1 MKLHAPIFERRL
13 RRRIKQTIRRSP
25 ELRRQARRQARYRNR
40 TWHYWVYPFLRLYV
54 SGIGATATVAIV
66 RNTGHLT
73 AALAF
78 VGLWLFALV
87 SFQAQSLA
95 QQLYASP
102 DLPALG
108 LLPLEMR
115 TIFRRQ
121 IGKFLWRSTWLLVD
135 LVMMLGALMSWTE
148 LPWLKGLVVAVPTML
163 LAWGAVLALTGLALR
178 YCPQLP
184 FGQIFWLTLLM
195 GAVILFTRSI
205 FGPQL
210 LALWDRSAETLI
222 LLLPPAWPLAL
233 IRLVFPEGSPYNFL
247 FLIPTI
253 GLIGTLRHTVRQL
266 AANYEFA
273 EPLEPEAEDVLP
285 ETSASGPIPTSD
297 TPARVGITTIQEHVA
312 TRAFLASVNWSTR
325 GGIEAGFWRWLT
337 DGERKLAEFA
347 FPGEVQ
353 LTRRWKRIFRD
364 LLIGGVLAVVSG
376 RINSTFPLWIWAG
389 AILATVFRIYP
400 LFYGNGQAF
409 TPVFCS
415 GVNLQL
421 HTVYPVGYREL
432 SRVLFK
438 FTLVQFPCL
447 LIYALIVGGAIA
459 HLAGLGILVG
469 VIMGGK
475 AAVLLTA
482 LRGPVIA
489 MAFSAGT
496 NDSTRLRL
504 RTITLV
510 AVFVFTGVILIGLSI
525 ACVWLTAP
533 LLSGGLGLGAILL
546 AWWFWWLYG
555 WFYNANQ
562 FDTMNLSRETI

>member
-40 TWHYWVYPFLRLYV
+40 AWHYGVYSIQRLLL
-54 SGIGATATVAIV
+54 SGAGAVITVAIA
-66 RNTGHLT
+66 RNTGQLT

-87 SFQAQSLA
+87 FFQAQSLA
-95 QQLYASP
+95 EQLYASP

-108 LLPLEMR
+108 LLPIEMR

-121 IGKFLWRSTWLLVD
+121 FEKFLWRSTWLLVD
-135 LVMMLGALMSWTE
+135 LVMMLGALMLWTE
-148 LPWLKGLVVAVPTML
+148 LPWLKGWVVIPSML

-178 YCPQLP
+178 YCPRLP
-184 FGQIFWLTLLM
+184 FGQIFWLTFLL
-195 GAVILFTRSI
+195 GFVLLLTRSF

-210 LALWDRSAETLI
+210 LALWDRNAETLI

-233 IRLVFPEGSPYNFL
+233 IRLAFPKGSPSDFL
-247 FLIPTI
+247 FLLPAV

-266 AANYEFA
+266 AANYEFS

-285 ETSASGPIPTSD
+285 ETSASETVPMSNA
-297 TPARVGITTIQEHVA
+297 PARAGVTTIQEHVA
-312 TRAFLASVNWSTR
+312 THAFLAPANWIAR
-325 GGIEAGFWRWLT
+325 GGIEAWFWRWLT

-347 FPGEVQ
+347 FPGKVQ
-353 LTRRWKRIFRD
+353 LTRQWKRIFRD
-364 LLIGGVLAVVSG
+364 LLLGGVLAMTFG
-376 RINSTFPLWIWAG
+376 RINFTFRTWIWAG
-389 AILATVFRIYP
+389 TILFTILRVGG
-400 LFYGNGQAF
+400 LFYANGHAF
-409 TPVFCS
+409 TPIFCS

-447 LIYALIVGGAIA
+447 LIYALIAGGAIA
-459 HLAGLGILVG
+459 HLAGLEILAGAV
-469 VIMGGK
+469 MGGK
-475 AAVLLTA
+475 AAVLLAA
-482 LRGPVIA
+482 LRGPAIA

-496 NDSTRLRL
+496 NDSTLLGLRPL
-504 RTITLV
+504 LV
-510 AVFVFTGVILIGLSI
+510 AVFVLTGLVLIGLSI

-533 LLSGGLGLGAILL
+533 LLSAGLGLGAILL

-555 WFYNANQ
+555 WFYNTNK
-562 FDTMNLSRETI
+562 FDVMNLPRETI

>member
-184 FGQIFWLTLLM
+184 FGQIAGLTSLL
-195 GAVILFTRSI
+195 GIVLLFTYWI
-205 FGPQL
+205 FEPQI
-210 LALWDRSAETLI
+210 LALWDRSAGTLI
-222 LLLPPAWPLAL
+222 ILLPPAWPLAL
-233 IRLVFPEGSPYNFL
+233 IRLAFPKGSPSDFL
-247 FLIPTI
+247 FLLPTV

-266 AANYEFA
+266 AANYEFS

-285 ETSASGPIPTSD
+285 ETSASETVPMSNA
-297 TPARVGITTIQEHVA
+297 PARAGVTTIQEHVA
-312 TRAFLASVNWSTR
+312 THAFLAPANWIAR
-325 GGIEAGFWRWLT
+325 GGIEAWFWRWLT

-347 FPGEVQ
+347 FPRKVQ

-364 LLIGGVLAVVSG
+364 LLIGGVLAMTFS
-376 RINSTFPLWIWAG
+376 RINFTFLTWIWAG
-389 AILATVFRIYP
+389 TILFTILRVGG
-400 LFYGNGQAF
+400 LFFANGHAF
-409 TPVFCS
+409 TPIFCS

-459 HLAGLGILVG
+459 HLAGLGILAG
-469 VIMGGK
+469 VVMGGK
-475 AAVLLTA
+475 AAVLLAA
-482 LRGPVIA
+482 LRGPAIA

-496 NDSTRLRL
+496 NDSTLLGLRPL
-504 RTITLV
+504 LV
-510 AVFVFTGVILIGLSI
+510 AVFVLTGLVLIGLSI
-525 ACVWLTAP
+525 ACVWFAAP
-533 LLSGGLGLGAILL
+533 LLSAGLGLGAILL

-555 WFYNANQ
+555 WFYNTNQ
-562 FDTMNLSRETI
+562 FDLMNLPRETI